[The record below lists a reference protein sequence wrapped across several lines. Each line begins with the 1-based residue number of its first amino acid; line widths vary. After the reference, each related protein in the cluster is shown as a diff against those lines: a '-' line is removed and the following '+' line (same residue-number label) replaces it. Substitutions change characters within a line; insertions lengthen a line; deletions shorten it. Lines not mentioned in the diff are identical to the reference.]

1 MLQVHGQPPVSNLS
15 WRYTYVTTNSAE
27 NAALSQHIM
36 LAMVAN
42 QVTAY
47 EVQTGSSCDRSV
59 AGVLDEPF
67 SQLTPLS
74 GIAVQAS
81 QST

>member
-47 EVQTGSSCDRSV
+47 YSKYAQVPTTQR
-59 AGVLDEPF
+59 
-67 SQLTPLS
+67 QK
-74 GIAVQAS
+74 
-81 QST
+81 STSW

>member
-47 EVQTGSSCDRSV
+47 
-59 AGVLDEPF
+59 
-67 SQLTPLS
+67 
-74 GIAVQAS
+74 
-81 QST
+81 